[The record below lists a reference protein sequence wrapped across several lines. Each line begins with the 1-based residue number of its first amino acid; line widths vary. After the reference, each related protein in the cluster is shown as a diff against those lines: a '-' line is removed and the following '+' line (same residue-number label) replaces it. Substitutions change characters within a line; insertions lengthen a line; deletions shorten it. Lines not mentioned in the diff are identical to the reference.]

1 MFIKFASSLLI
12 MGITEKKAK
21 EKEEL
26 RALILR
32 GAKKLFIEN
41 GIEQTTIRN
50 IADEISY
57 SVGTVY
63 VYFKDKN
70 SILHELHTL
79 GFQQLGG
86 EMRVLLSV
94 SEPMERLA
102 AIGRVYIRFAVDNPD
117 MYDLMFNMKA
127 PMEFLNRIEK
137 EEWNEGK
144 ATFNVLKTTV
154 EHCMAQGYFSGHEL
168 EPLSF
173 AIWSNVHGMCSL
185 YMRGRVKAINLGDP
199 ETLLFAA
206 HEEFVKLLNKK

>member
-1 MFIKFASSLLI
+1 MS
-12 MGITEKKAK
+12 ITERKAK

-26 RALILR
+26 RALILK

-63 VYFKDKN
+63 VYYKDKN
-70 SILHELHTL
+70 SILHDLHTL
-79 GFQQLGG
+79 GFKQLGG
-86 EMRVLLSV
+86 EMRVLMSV
-94 SEPMERLA
+94 TEPMERLA

-127 PMEFLNRIEK
+127 PMEFLERTDE

-154 EHCMAQGYFSGHEL
+154 EQCIAQGYFAGHQL

-173 AIWSNVHGMCSL
+173 VIWSTVHGMCSL
-185 YMRGRVKAINLGDP
+185 YIRERIKAVNLGDP
-199 ETLLFAA
+199 ELVLFAG

>member
-1 MFIKFASSLLI
+1 MS
-12 MGITEKKAK
+12 ITERKAK

-26 RALILR
+26 RALILQ

-63 VYFKDKN
+63 VYFKDKD

-79 GFQQLGG
+79 GFKQLGG
-86 EMRVLLSV
+86 EMRVLTSV
-94 SEPMERLA
+94 AEPMERLA

-127 PMEFLNRIEK
+127 PMEFLKKMEE

-154 EHCMAQGYFSGHEL
+154 EQCIAQGYFTGHQL

-173 AIWSNVHGMCSL
+173 TIWSTVHGMCSL
-185 YMRGRVKAINLGDP
+185 HIRGRIKAVNLGDP
-199 ETLLFAA
+199 ELVLFAG
-206 HEEFVKLLNKK
+206 HEEFVKLLNRK

>member
-1 MFIKFASSLLI
+1 MS
-12 MGITEKKAK
+12 ITERKVK

-26 RALILR
+26 RALILY

-79 GFQQLGG
+79 GFKQLGG
-86 EMRVLLSV
+86 EMRVLFSV
-94 SEPMERLA
+94 ADPMERLA
-102 AIGRVYIRFAVDNPD
+102 AIGRIYIRFAIDNPD

-127 PMEFLNRIEK
+127 PMEFLEK
-137 EEWNEGK
+137 MEEEEWNEGK
-144 ATFNVLKTTV
+144 VTFNVLKTTV
-154 EHCMAQGYFSGHEL
+154 EQCIAQGYFMDHQL

-173 AIWSNVHGMCSL
+173 TIWSTVHGMCSL
-185 YMRGRVKAINLGDP
+185 HIRGRIKAVNLGDP
-199 ETLLFAA
+199 ELVLLAA
-206 HEEFVKLLNKK
+206 HEDFVKLLSKR

>member
-1 MFIKFASSLLI
+1 MS
-12 MGITEKKAK
+12 ITERKAK

-26 RALILR
+26 RALILK

-63 VYFKDKN
+63 VYYKDKN
-70 SILHELHTL
+70 SILHDLHTL
-79 GFQQLGG
+79 GFKQLGG
-86 EMRVLLSV
+86 EMRVLMSV
-94 SEPMERLA
+94 AEPMERLA

-127 PMEFLNRIEK
+127 PMEFLERTDE

-154 EHCMAQGYFSGHEL
+154 EQCIAQGYFAGHQL

-173 AIWSNVHGMCSL
+173 VIWSTVHGMCSL
-185 YMRGRVKAINLGDP
+185 YIRERIKAVNLGDP
-199 ETLLFAA
+199 ELVLFAG

>member
-1 MFIKFASSLLI
+1 MSIN
-12 MGITEKKAK
+12 ERKAK

-26 RALILR
+26 RTLILQ
-32 GAKKLFIEN
+32 GAKRLFIEN

-79 GFQQLGG
+79 GFKQLGG
-86 EMRVLLSV
+86 EMRVLMSV

-102 AIGRVYIRFAVDNPD
+102 AIGRVYIRFAIDNPD
-117 MYDLMFNMKA
+117 MYDLMFNMKTL
-127 PMEFLNRIEK
+127 MEFWKKIEE

-144 ATFNVLKTTV
+144 ATFNVLKSTV
-154 EHCMAQGYFSGHEL
+154 QQCIAQVYV
-168 EPLSF
+168 
-173 AIWSNVHGMCSL
+173 A
-185 YMRGRVKAINLGDP
+185 
-199 ETLLFAA
+199 
-206 HEEFVKLLNKK
+206 

>member
-1 MFIKFASSLLI
+1 MS
-12 MGITEKKAK
+12 ITERKAK

-26 RALILR
+26 RALILQ

-63 VYFKDKN
+63 VYYKDKN
-70 SILHELHTL
+70 SILHDLHTL
-79 GFQQLGG
+79 GFKQLGG
-86 EMRVLLSV
+86 EMRVLMSV
-94 SEPMERLA
+94 TEPMERLA

-127 PMEFLNRIEK
+127 PMEFLERTDE

-154 EHCMAQGYFSGHEL
+154 EQCIAQGYFAGHQL

-173 AIWSNVHGMCSL
+173 VIWSTVHGMCSL
-185 YMRGRVKAINLGDP
+185 YIRERIKAVNLGDP
-199 ETLLFAA
+199 ELVLFAG

>member
-1 MFIKFASSLLI
+1 MS
-12 MGITEKKAK
+12 MNERKAK

-26 RALILR
+26 RALILN

-50 IADEISY
+50 IADGIGY
-57 SVGTVY
+57 SIGTVY

-70 SILHELHTL
+70 AILHELHTL
-79 GFQQLGG
+79 GFIQLGG

-94 SEPMERLA
+94 AEPMERLA
-102 AIGRVYIRFAVDNPD
+102 AIGRVYVRFAVDNPD

-127 PMEFLNRIEK
+127 PMEFLNRINE

-154 EHCMAQGYFSGHEL
+154 EQCLAHGYFKGHQV

-173 AIWSNVHGMCSL
+173 LIWSTVHGMCSL
-185 YMRGRVKAINLGDP
+185 HIRERIKAVNLGDP
-199 ETLLFAA
+199 ELMLFAA
-206 HEEFVKLLNKK
+206 HEEFVKLLSRK

>member
-1 MFIKFASSLLI
+1 MS
-12 MGITEKKAK
+12 ITERKAK

-26 RALILR
+26 RALILQ

-79 GFQQLGG
+79 GFKQLGG
-86 EMRVLLSV
+86 EMRVLMSV
-94 SEPMERLA
+94 AEPMERLA

-127 PMEFLNRIEK
+127 PMEFLKKVEE

-144 ATFNVLKTTV
+144 ATFNALKTTV
-154 EHCMAQGYFSGHEL
+154 QQCMEQGYFSGYQL
-168 EPLSF
+168 EALSF
-173 AIWSNVHGMCSL
+173 TIWSTVHGMCSL
-185 YMRGRVKAINLGDP
+185 YIRGRIKAVNLGDP
-199 ETLLFAA
+199 ELMLVAA
-206 HEEFVKLLNKK
+206 HEEFVKMVSRK

>member
-1 MFIKFASSLLI
+1 MTIA
-12 MGITEKKAK
+12 ERKAK
-21 EKEEL
+21 EKEDL
-26 RALILR
+26 KALILS

-70 SILHELHTL
+70 AILHELHTL
-79 GFQQLGG
+79 GFKQLGG
-86 EMRVLLSV
+86 EMRVLASV
-94 SEPMERLA
+94 AEPMERLA

-127 PMEFLNRIEK
+127 PMEFLKKVEA

-144 ATFNVLKTTV
+144 ATFSVLKMTI
-154 EHCMAQGYFSGHEL
+154 EQCIGQGYFAGHQP

-173 AIWSNVHGMCSL
+173 AIWSTVHGMCSL
-185 YMRGRVKAINLGDP
+185 YIRDRIKAVNLGDP
-199 ETLLFAA
+199 EQMLIIA
-206 HEEFVKLLNKK
+206 HEEFVRLLSKK

>member
-1 MFIKFASSLLI
+1 MS
-12 MGITEKKAK
+12 ITERKAK

-26 RALILR
+26 RALILQ

-63 VYFKDKN
+63 VYYKDKN
-70 SILHELHTL
+70 SILHDLHTL
-79 GFQQLGG
+79 GFKQLGG

-94 SEPMERLA
+94 ADPMERLA
-102 AIGRVYIRFAVDNPD
+102 AIGRVYIQFAVNNPD

-127 PMEFLNRIEK
+127 PMEFLERTDE

-154 EHCMAQGYFSGHEL
+154 GQCIAHGYFTGHQL

-173 AIWSNVHGMCSL
+173 VIWSTVHGMCSL
-185 YMRGRVKAINLGDP
+185 YIRERIKAVNLGDP
-199 ETLLFAA
+199 ELVLFAG
-206 HEEFVKLLNKK
+206 HEEFVKLLNRE

>member
-1 MFIKFASSLLI
+1 MS
-12 MGITEKKAK
+12 ITERKAK

-26 RALILR
+26 RALILQ

-63 VYFKDKN
+63 VYYKDKN
-70 SILHELHTL
+70 SILHDLHTL
-79 GFQQLGG
+79 GFKQLGG
-86 EMRVLLSV
+86 EMRVLMSV
-94 SEPMERLA
+94 AEPMERLA

-127 PMEFLNRIEK
+127 PMEFLERTDE

-154 EHCMAQGYFSGHEL
+154 EQCIAQGYFAGHQL

-173 AIWSNVHGMCSL
+173 VIWSTVHGMCSL
-185 YMRGRVKAINLGDP
+185 YIRERIKAVNLGDP
-199 ETLLFAA
+199 ELVLFAG

>member
-1 MFIKFASSLLI
+1 MS
-12 MGITEKKAK
+12 ITERKVK

-26 RALILR
+26 RALILN

-79 GFQQLGG
+79 GFKQLGG
-86 EMRVLLSV
+86 EMRVLFSV
-94 SEPMERLA
+94 ADPMERLA
-102 AIGRVYIRFAVDNPD
+102 AIGRIYIRFAIDNPD

-127 PMEFLNRIEK
+127 PMEFLEK
-137 EEWNEGK
+137 MEEEEWNEGK
-144 ATFNVLKTTV
+144 VTFNVLKTTV
-154 EHCMAQGYFSGHEL
+154 EQCIAQGYFMDHQL

-173 AIWSNVHGMCSL
+173 TIWSTVHGMCSL
-185 YMRGRVKAINLGDP
+185 HIRGRIKAVNLGDP
-199 ETLLFAA
+199 ELVLLAA
-206 HEEFVKLLNKK
+206 HEDFVKLLSKR

>member
-1 MFIKFASSLLI
+1 MSTAERK
-12 MGITEKKAK
+12 TK

-26 RALILR
+26 RALILK
-32 GAKKLFIEN
+32 GAKKLFIER

-50 IADEISY
+50 IADEINY

-79 GFQQLGG
+79 GFKQLGG
-86 EMRVLLSV
+86 EMRVLFSV

-127 PMEFLNRIEK
+127 PMEYLHRIEK

-154 EHCMAQGYFSGHEL
+154 EECIRQGYFIGHQP

-173 AIWSNVHGMCSL
+173 AIWGGVHGMCSL
-185 YMRGRVKAINLGDP
+185 YIRGRIRAVNLGDP
-199 ETLLFAA
+199 EIVLIAA
-206 HEEFVKLLNKK
+206 HEEFVKLLNKQ

>member
-1 MFIKFASSLLI
+1 MS
-12 MGITEKKAK
+12 ITERKAK

-26 RALILR
+26 RALILQ

-63 VYFKDKN
+63 VYYKDKN
-70 SILHELHTL
+70 SILHDLHTL
-79 GFQQLGG
+79 GFKQLGG

-94 SEPMERLA
+94 AEPMERLA

-127 PMEFLNRIEK
+127 PMEFLERTDE

-154 EHCMAQGYFSGHEL
+154 EQCIAQGYFAGHQL

-173 AIWSNVHGMCSL
+173 VIWSTVHGMCSL
-185 YMRGRVKAINLGDP
+185 YIRERIKAVNLGDP
-199 ETLLFAA
+199 ELVLFAG
-206 HEEFVKLLNKK
+206 HEEFVKLLNRK

>member
-1 MFIKFASSLLI
+1 MST
-12 MGITEKKAK
+12 TERKAK

-26 RALILR
+26 RALILN

-79 GFQQLGG
+79 GFKQLGG
-86 EMRVLLSV
+86 DMRVLLSV

-102 AIGRVYIRFAVDNPD
+102 AIGRVYIRFAIDNPD

-127 PMEFLNRIEK
+127 PMEFLERIEE

-154 EHCMAQGYFSGHEL
+154 EQCIAHGYFAGHQL

-173 AIWSNVHGMCSL
+173 MIWSTVHGMCSL
-185 YMRGRVKAINLGDP
+185 YIRGRMKAVNLADP
-199 ETLLFAA
+199 ELVLFAA
-206 HEEFVKLLNKK
+206 HEECVKLLNKK

>member
-1 MFIKFASSLLI
+1 MS
-12 MGITEKKAK
+12 ITERKAK

-26 RALILR
+26 RALILQ

-63 VYFKDKN
+63 VYFKDKD

-79 GFQQLGG
+79 GFKQLGG
-86 EMRVLLSV
+86 EMRVLTSV
-94 SEPMERLA
+94 ANPMERLA
-102 AIGRVYIRFAVDNPD
+102 AIGRVYVRFAMDNPD

-127 PMEFLNRIEK
+127 PMEFLKKIEE

-144 ATFNVLKTTV
+144 ATFNVLKSTV
-154 EHCMAQGYFSGHEL
+154 EQCMAHGYFKGHQL
-168 EPLSF
+168 EALSF
-173 AIWSNVHGMCSL
+173 MIWSTVHGMCSL
-185 YMRGRVKAINLGDP
+185 YIRGSIKAVNLGDAEP
-199 ETLLFAA
+199 LLLAS
-206 HEEFVKLLNKK
+206 HEEFVKILSRK